1 MVMDWSSIGSGIL
14 DALAAMS
21 GAEIVGTLTAFA
33 SVILTLRARVESW
46 PVGIVSCLAFLI
58 LFYDIK
64 LYADAGLQVF
74 FILTGFWGWRV
85 WLKGGEGNTQAPVG
99 TLDVRQRVAVL
110 ALTVVSIGICG
121 RIFESHTDAH
131 IPYWDSAIAGL
142 SVTAQVLLARKKL
155 ENWLFWIAVDVLS
168 IGVYF
173 YKQIYLTSVLYV
185 FFLVLATRG
194 YFEWRNILKSQS
206 PLRGGPHSSSNLAF
220 PTG

>member
-1 MVMDWSSIGSGIL
+1 
-14 DALAAMS
+14 MS

-33 SVILTLRARVESW
+33 SVVLTLRARVASW
-46 PVGIVSCLAFLI
+46 PVGIVSCVAFLV

-74 FILTGFWGWRV
+74 FIITGFWGWRV
-85 WLKGGEGNTQAPVG
+85 WLKGGEGLSPAPVG
-99 TLDVRQRVAVL
+99 ILLARDRIRVL
-110 ALTVVSIGICG
+110 ALAMVSIVLCG
-121 RIFESHTDAH
+121 WLFQSYTDAH

-155 ENWLFWIAVDVLS
+155 ENWLVWIVVDVLS

-173 YKQIYLTSVLYV
+173 YKKIYLTSLLYV

-194 YFEWRNILKSQS
+194 YFEWRNILKSQNRM
-206 PLRGGPHSSSNLAF
+206 PEALPSSSSPVF